1 MKKIIFL
8 LSFHF
13 FRLIYN
19 HTKCL
24 EQITWHFLLHTV
36 KKKIISIT
44 TVNREM
50 CMIFNDENEYTGC

>member
-1 MKKIIFL
+1 MFRTNNMA
-8 LSFHF
+8 F
-13 FRLIYN
+13 FIAY
-19 HTKCL
+19 C
-24 EQITWHFLLHTV
+24 